1 MAEQTLPDIV
11 VIDHTARTL
20 HVDGEEFPWHITDS
34 GPNFEIDDASGI
46 ALITVTF
53 MADSV
58 TEVGTPA
65 PTES

>member
-1 MAEQTLPDIV
+1 MAEQTLPDLV
-11 VIDHTARTL
+11 VIDHDARTM
-20 HVDGEEFPWHITDS
+20 HVDGEEFPWHITES
-34 GPNFEIDDASGI
+34 GPTVEIDQASGI

-58 TEVGTPA
+58 TEVGTPT